1 MASSVYKMERVVKTP
16 VHMKEAGHDLGAWGK
31 SVAGNT
37 LKEYL
42 AVIAALLCF
51 SRIGLADH
59 VYSGMCLYVILVVFS
74 FPFLNPYL
82 FIFLRLGP
90 WAKWDTVETPK
101 GVPEVSVSN
110 TFVRYAFQIA
120 IMLIGQLF
128 GAYTAAMIR
137 NRLDEVY
144 DSEYTPPSPSSS
156 NFTTALADMHTKY
169 AIDEMFCVA
178 FLLIGLTHLIQ
189 CYCDV
194 ILVNVHWSKPS
205 TSTPTGSNT
214 SFAVEYTPVADGCD
228 APVLTPITPNDIVDT
243 PTLNN
248 PVAPNAIAGNL
259 IATACVL
266 VSCLSVAFPSAHQS
280 LHVTMYLASLKTS
293 PLANDEELYRII
305 GGSAGTI
312 LALGYYYA
320 VFAKGSSPRF
330 RSIVIGTHTGA
341 KAKFTAR
348 RVPIDFR
355 NLL

>member
-1 MASSVYKMERVVKTP
+1 MASGMYKMKTP
-16 VHMKEAGHDLGAWGK
+16 EHMTNAGHDIGTWGK

-51 SRIGLADH
+51 SRIGISDYL
-59 VYSGMCLYVILVVFS
+59 YSGMCLYVILVVFS

-90 WAKWDTVETPK
+90 WAKLDFVKDNTGKYVT
-101 GVPEVSVSN
+101 STSN
-110 TFVRYAFQIA
+110 TLIRYVIQIA
-120 IMLIGQLF
+120 IMLIGQLL
-128 GAYTAAMIR
+128 GAYTAAKIR
-137 NRLDEVY
+137 NKLDEIY
-144 DSEYTPPSPSSS
+144 DSEYTPPPHSSS
-156 NFTTALADMHTKY
+156 NSTIVLTDMHTKY

-189 CYCDV
+189 CYCDA
-194 ILVNVHWSKPS
+194 ILVNVHWGKQS
-205 TSTPTGSNT
+205 TSTPAGANT
-214 SFAVEYTPVADGCD
+214 LYTVEYTPVSDGCD
-228 APVLTPITPNDIVDT
+228 GPVQITSDESAE

-248 PVAPNAIAGNL
+248 PVPPNAIAGNL
-259 IATACVL
+259 IAAACVL

-293 PLANDEELYRII
+293 PLADDEELYRII

-312 LALGYYYA
+312 LALSYYYA
-320 VFAKGSSPRF
+320 VYAKGTSPRF
-330 RSIVIGTHTGA
+330 KAMMGGTFGTTHIGA
-341 KAKFTAR
+341 RAKFTAR

-355 NLL
+355 NQL